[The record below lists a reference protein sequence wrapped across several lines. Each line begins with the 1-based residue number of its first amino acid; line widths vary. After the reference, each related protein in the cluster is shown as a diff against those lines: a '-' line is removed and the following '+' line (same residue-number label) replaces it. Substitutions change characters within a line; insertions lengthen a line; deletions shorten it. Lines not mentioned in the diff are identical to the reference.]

1 MPTASVHESTIR
13 VLIVEDDDG
22 VRESI
27 TELLGR
33 AGKIQ
38 CVGLFGTAE
47 TALRQFPLLAPDVAM
62 LDINLPRMSG
72 IQCARQI
79 KALRPETQILMLTIY
94 DDSEQVFQALRAGA
108 SGYLLK
114 RSSPDEIVQAIRD
127 VHEGGS
133 PMSRQIA
140 RKVVGFFQGLEKTEP
155 SIETLTPREKEVLT
169 QLARG
174 LLYKEI
180 ADSLSI
186 SVETVHGHLHS
197 IYRKLH
203 VQSRTE
209 AVVKYLG
216 H

>member
-114 RSSPDEIVQAIRD
+114 RSSPDEIV
-127 VHEGGS
+127 
-133 PMSRQIA
+133 
-140 RKVVGFFQGLEKTEP
+140 
-155 SIETLTPREKEVLT
+155 
-169 QLARG
+169 
-174 LLYKEI
+174 
-180 ADSLSI
+180 
-186 SVETVHGHLHS
+186 
-197 IYRKLH
+197 
-203 VQSRTE
+203 
-209 AVVKYLG
+209 
-216 H
+216 